1 MSRSER
7 LLRLIEILRCHR
19 YPVSGK
25 KLAEELK
32 ISLRTLYRDI
42 ATLQSQGAEIDG
54 EAGVGYVLK
63 RGFTLPPL
71 MFTADEIEA
80 LVLDSRFVISRTDNP
95 LSESARSALAKIAA
109 VLPQSMA
116 ELCDKT
122 TLMMAPPF
130 MTPSLNK
137 LDKTWGLPLR
147 QAIRDELKVT
157 IKYRDLAEKITDR
170 TIWPFGIAFFDRV
183 QVVLAYCEKRQAFRH
198 FRLDRIISLEPT
210 GTRYAKPRRY
220 LMKEWRESLGT
231 DANHQIL
238 LCNN

>member
-7 LLRLIEILRCHR
+7 LLRLIDILRCHR

-42 ATLQSQGAEIDG
+42 ATLQSQGAQIDG
-54 EAGVGYVLK
+54 ETGLGYVFK
-63 RGFTLPPL
+63 GGFTLPPL
-71 MFTADEIEA
+71 MFTVDEIEA
-80 LVLDSRFVISRTDNP
+80 LVLGSRFVISRTDNP
-95 LSESARSALAKIAA
+95 LSEAARSALAKISA

-122 TLMMAPPF
+122 TLIIAPPA
-130 MTPSLNK
+130 NNA
-137 LDKTWGLPLR
+137 DKTCGPALR
-147 QAIRDELKVT
+147 QAIRDQMKVV
-157 IKYRDLAEKITDR
+157 IKYRDLSEKITER
-170 TIWPFGIAFFDRV
+170 TIWPFGIAFFDTV

-198 FRLDRIISLEPT
+198 FRLDHIISIVLTETQYP
-210 GTRYAKPRRY
+210 KPRRY
-220 LMKEWRESLGT
+220 LIKEWRESLGT
-231 DANHQIL
+231 EANHKIL